1 MTNPV
6 LVEVARGGR
15 VESLHRGAAAVVDAD
30 GAIVFSLGD
39 IRMPIYPRSAV
50 KPLQALALIESGA
63 ADSLELEDAELAL
76 ACASHGGEPDHIAGV
91 VRMLSRAGLPV
102 PSAPWHLIQCCRKS
116 SRAAGVSD
124 AAAADCR
131 GGGRC

>member
-30 GAIVFSLGD
+30 GTIVFSLGD

-63 ADSLELEDAELAL
+63 ADSLEL
-76 ACASHGGEPDHIAGV
+76 
-91 VRMLSRAGLPV
+91 
-102 PSAPWHLIQCCRKS
+102 
-116 SRAAGVSD
+116 
-124 AAAADCR
+124 
-131 GGGRC
+131 